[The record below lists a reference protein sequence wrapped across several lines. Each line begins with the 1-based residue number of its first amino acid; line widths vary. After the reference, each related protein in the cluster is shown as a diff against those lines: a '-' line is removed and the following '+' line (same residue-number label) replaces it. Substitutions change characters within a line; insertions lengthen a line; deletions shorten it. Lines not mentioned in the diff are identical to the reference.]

1 MKVSALDC
9 RAFIHDS
16 KMFRHADGSMQ
27 SFLPTPNPYAE
38 VWTGAMLQLLLMAF
52 ADSPYQMLAGCTLEM
67 DQADSALSR
76 Q

>member
-52 ADSPYQMLAGCTLEM
+52 ADKPIPNACRLHVG
-67 DQADSALSR
+67 DGPG
-76 Q
+76 